1 MITTTS
7 HDENAITSADG
18 LVRIRKTTRPKRWPP
33 HNYPVV
39 IIELLPCKGTR
50 VLALPN
56 GAVAWMPRN
65 GEIRA
70 LLLQM
75 GLPAASAMNDKP
87 EERRLKFAKINA
99 RRHAAA
105 RSK

>member
-1 MITTTS
+1 
-7 HDENAITSADG
+7 
-18 LVRIRKTTRPKRWPP
+18 
-33 HNYPVV
+33 
-39 IIELLPCKGTR
+39 
-50 VLALPN
+50 
-56 GAVAWMPRN
+56 MPRN